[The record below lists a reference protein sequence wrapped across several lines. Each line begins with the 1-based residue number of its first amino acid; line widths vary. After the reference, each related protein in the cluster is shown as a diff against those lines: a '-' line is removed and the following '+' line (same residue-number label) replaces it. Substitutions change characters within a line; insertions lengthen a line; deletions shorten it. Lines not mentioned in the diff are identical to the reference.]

1 MGLDKISFA
10 ELPDDAKA
18 YFQGVYERALS
29 QFRGIVD
36 EYGISPGIARAIAE
50 ARVAVLQSEL
60 TPVINSLDAAGTPVA
75 CAKGCRCCC
84 TTTVPVSPDEAL
96 ALIDY
101 LKATLGEADFA
112 AFAARTHAA
121 DARGHGIASVERH
134 QLKIF
139 CPVLNPED
147 GSCLGHAVRP
157 VACQG
162 YLSMSLQACQADY
175 EDTPRH
181 IPHPIAAN
189 LITQIVDSTRTF
201 VLSEAGLGNA
211 ELELTAALVAGLD
224 TPNPE
229 AGWIRGDPI
238 FADAV
243 YTPTRPEDLARMA
256 SERGETLD

>member
-1 MGLDKISFA
+1 MCLDKISFA

-29 QFRGIVD
+29 RFRSIV
-36 EYGISPGIARAIAE
+36 EAHGVGPGIARAIAQ
-50 ARVAVLQSEL
+50 ARVAVLEEEL
-60 TPVINSLDAAGTPVA
+60 TPVVDALNAAGTPVA

-101 LKATLGEADFA
+101 LKTALGAADFA
-112 AFAARTHAA
+112 AFAARTRAA
-121 DARGHGIASVERH
+121 DARGHCVASVELH

-201 VLSEAGLGNA
+201 VLSEAGLTYA
-211 ELELTAALVAGLD
+211 ELELTAALAAVLD
-224 TPNPE
+224 TPDLE
-229 AGWIRGDPI
+229 MRWVRGDSI
-238 FADAV
+238 FADAA

-256 SERGETLD
+256 HERGLAPP